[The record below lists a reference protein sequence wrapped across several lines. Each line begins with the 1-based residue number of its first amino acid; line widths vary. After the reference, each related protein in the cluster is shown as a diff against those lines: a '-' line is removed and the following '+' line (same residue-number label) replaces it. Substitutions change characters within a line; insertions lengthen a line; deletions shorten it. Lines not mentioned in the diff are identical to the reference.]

1 VQRSVLEY
9 QRKVLLTTSST
20 YGTLAA
26 AALTVFFAHRHLTVD
41 LGAASALPAT
51 GMFLAVLRTR
61 GLGHHRARLATGLLL
76 TGPLS
81 PVLLARR
88 TRHWRPILLLRP
100 RPSRR

>member
-1 VQRSVLEY
+1 MAY

-26 AALTVFFAHRHLTVD
+26 AVPTAFLAHRHLTVD
-41 LGAASALPAT
+41 LGAATTLPAT
-51 GMFLAVLRTR
+51 AMFLAVLRTR
-61 GLGHHRARLATGLLL
+61 ALGHHRGRLATGLLL

-81 PVLLARR
+81 PVILARR
-88 TRHWRPILLLRP
+88 TRHWRPVLLLRP